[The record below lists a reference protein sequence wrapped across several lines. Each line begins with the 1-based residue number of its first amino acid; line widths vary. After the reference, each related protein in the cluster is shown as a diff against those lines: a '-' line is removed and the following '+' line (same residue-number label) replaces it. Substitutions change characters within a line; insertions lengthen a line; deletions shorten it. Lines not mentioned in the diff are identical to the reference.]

1 MTPATRG
8 KPLIPQPPRVAK
20 GRRTMLKT
28 LPALAAL
35 AIASALVI
43 PTVSTAAERTSV
55 RVSYA
60 DLNLTTGFGQNKLQH
75 RVAFAARLVCDTAS
89 PLDLKF
95 QREVDGCRSDTIAA
109 AQPAIVAAISKS
121 RHPSVE
127 VLDGA
132 ALIISSR

>member
-1 MTPATRG
+1 
-8 KPLIPQPPRVAK
+8 
-20 GRRTMLKT
+20 MLKT
-28 LPALAAL
+28 VPALAAL
-35 AIASALVI
+35 AVASALVI
-43 PTVSTAAERTSV
+43 PTVSYAAEKTSV

-60 DLNLTTGFGQNKLQH
+60 DLNLTTGNGRERLQH

-95 QREVDGCRSDTIAA
+95 QREVDGCRDDAISA
-109 AQPAIVAAISKS
+109 AQPAIAAAIGNA

-132 ALIISSR
+132 ALIVTIP

>member
-1 MTPATRG
+1 
-8 KPLIPQPPRVAK
+8 
-20 GRRTMLKT
+20 MLKT

-35 AIASALVI
+35 AVASVLVL
-43 PTVSTAAERTSV
+43 PTVSQAAESTSV

-60 DLNLTTGFGQNKLQH
+60 DLNLGTDFGQNKLQR
-75 RVAFAARLVCDTAS
+75 RVAFAARTVCDTAA

-95 QREVDGCRSDTIAA
+95 ARVVAECRDGAIAD
-109 AQPAIVAAISKS
+109 AQPAIRAAIGKA

-132 ALIISSR
+132 ALIVTAH